1 MRAPLSWIREHVD
14 LPAGVTP
21 TDVAHRLT
29 ALGLKLEALESPG
42 SDVRGPIVVGRVLSV
57 VPEPQKNGKTINWC
71 QVDCGPH
78 HGERGIVCGASNFGA
93 GDLVVVSLPG
103 AVLPGGFAISARTTY
118 GHVSDGMICSTK
130 ELGIGEDAGGILVL
144 DPALDGDLGPG
155 DAVEEHLGLR
165 DDVME
170 FEINP
175 DRAYALSLRG
185 IARDAAIAYRVPFP
199 DPARRDVPAPDDEG
213 YPVRVEAPDGCP
225 VFVARSVTGFDPGA
239 PTPRWLARRLQL
251 AGMRPISLAVDVT
264 NYVMLELGQPIH
276 GYDGDRLSG
285 PIVVRRATEGEKL
298 TTLDDVARTLST
310 EDLLICDDSGPIGLA
325 GVMGGQTTELS
336 GTTSHVVVEA
346 AHFEPTTVFRTA
358 RRHKLPSEAS
368 RRFERGVDPL
378 LPVYAADR
386 VVELLAE
393 HGGGTVAP
401 GVTYVGHPP
410 ESRTIT
416 ADVSLPARVTG
427 MPIDADTTVA
437 HLRTVGC
444 AVSVEGQAL
453 TAVAPS
459 WRPDLT
465 DPYDLV
471 EEVARIVGYTEVPS
485 VLPAAPAGRGL
496 TRAQRLRRRVGFAL
510 AGAGL
515 VEVRSW
521 PFVGEADLDRLG
533 LVADDPRRA
542 TMRVANPLSA
552 EAPLLTTTLLPGLL
566 ETTARNQGRGT
577 AAVGIYETAPVFLPT
592 AERLKAPV
600 LGVDRRPDDGDLAT
614 LMAAVPSQPLTL
626 AVVLAG
632 ERQSSGWWGPGRPAS
647 WADAVEVVRE
657 VARVL
662 GVAVEVVQG
671 SREPWH
677 PGRCASL
684 QVGGETF
691 GHAGE
696 LHPAVCQAYG
706 VPRGTCAVEVD
717 LDVLIG
723 RAPDVV
729 RAPSFSSYPVA
740 KEDVALVVDADL
752 PSATLAATL
761 REGAGELLESVRLFD
776 VWTGEQIGEGRRSLA
791 FALRFRAP
799 DRTLTEAETGAARD
813 AAVALAVE
821 RHGAVQR

>member
-1 MRAPLSWIREHVD
+1 
-14 LPAGVTP
+14 
-21 TDVAHRLT
+21 
-29 ALGLKLEALESPG
+29 
-42 SDVRGPIVVGRVLSV
+42 
-57 VPEPQKNGKTINWC
+57 
-71 QVDCGPH
+71 
-78 HGERGIVCGASNFGA
+78 
-93 GDLVVVSLPG
+93 
-103 AVLPGGFAISARTTY
+103 
-118 GHVSDGMICSTK
+118 
-130 ELGIGEDAGGILVL
+130 
-144 DPALDGDLGPG
+144 
-155 DAVEEHLGLR
+155 
-165 DDVME
+165 
-170 FEINP
+170 
-175 DRAYALSLRG
+175 
-185 IARDAAIAYRVPFP
+185 
-199 DPARRDVPAPDDEG
+199 
-213 YPVRVEAPDGCP
+213 
-225 VFVARSVTGFDPGA
+225 
-239 PTPRWLARRLQL
+239 
-251 AGMRPISLAVDVT
+251 
-264 NYVMLELGQPIH
+264 
-276 GYDGDRLSG
+276 
-285 PIVVRRATEGEKL
+285 
-298 TTLDDVARTLST
+298 
-310 EDLLICDDSGPIGLA
+310 
-325 GVMGGQTTELS
+325 
-336 GTTSHVVVEA
+336 
-346 AHFEPTTVFRTA
+346 
-358 RRHKLPSEAS
+358 
-368 RRFERGVDPL
+368 
-378 LPVYAADR
+378 
-386 VVELLAE
+386 
-393 HGGGTVAP
+393 
-401 GVTYVGHPP
+401 
-410 ESRTIT
+410 
-416 ADVSLPARVTG
+416 
-427 MPIDADTTVA
+427 
-437 HLRTVGC
+437 
-444 AVSVEGQAL
+444 
-453 TAVAPS
+453 
-459 WRPDLT
+459 
-465 DPYDLV
+465 
-471 EEVARIVGYTEVPS
+471 
-485 VLPAAPAGRGL
+485 
-496 TRAQRLRRRVGFAL
+496 
-510 AGAGL
+510 